1 MNRLRSLVADL
12 DRCMGCLACEVACKQ
27 EHKLPEGVRGVE
39 VLTLGPFEVD
49 GEPAMDFVP
58 HTTARCNLCGGRVR
72 RGKRPFCVEVCPTQ
86 ALNLCEGQ
94 ELLQLL
100 RSKRRI
106 HLCKINLDGLK
117 SKP

>member
-1 MNRLRSLVADL
+1 MNRTGFRSLIADL
-12 DRCMGCLACEVACKQ
+12 DRCIGCFACEVACKQ
-27 EHKLPEGVRGVE
+27 EHKLPEGVEGIN

-49 GEPAMDFVP
+49 GELAMDFVP
-58 HTTARCNLCGGRVR
+58 QSTAKCNLCAGRVR
-72 RGKRPFCVEVCPTQ
+72 RGKKPFCVDVCPTK

-106 HLCKINLDGLK
+106 HFCKVVL
-117 SKP
+117 